1 MDAWSK
7 FQVLLLLIKNVKY
20 LDHEQNLK
28 ATSLLEIDLKGTFII
43 IKSFSLTINSWVTKY
58 FLTQQRQTP
67 LLLSCQC
74 NHPFDKA
81 KQFKVLTAK
90 E

>member
-58 FLTQQRQTP
+58 FLT
-67 LLLSCQC
+67 
-74 NHPFDKA
+74 
-81 KQFKVLTAK
+81 
-90 E
+90 